1 MTVFSRIQWRRSIVG
16 GQEPATCGDRR
27 TGAAALELALILPV
41 LLLLTLG
48 AVDYGRFSYSW
59 IAVANASRAAAGFA
73 SVQPVSPTS
82 QGAWQ
87 AGIRQAAQAE
97 LEGLPGF
104 DPSQMTVTA
113 ELLQDDGGRQR
124 AFVTVGYPF
133 RTLFPWGGIPA
144 TLMLQQSTAMP
155 VVR

>member
-1 MTVFSRIQWRRSIVG
+1 MNTIRYIRQTS
-16 GQEPATCGDRR
+16 ATTRWGPRRR
-27 TGAAALELALILPV
+27 TYHRLGAAALELALILPV

-48 AVDYGRFSYSW
+48 AVDYGRFSHSW
-59 IAVANASRAAAGFA
+59 IAVANAARAGAGFA

-87 AGIRQAAQAE
+87 AGIRLAAQSE

-104 DPSQMTVTA
+104 DPSQMTVNA
-113 ELLQDDGGRQR
+113 EIIQDGGGRQR
-124 AFVTVGYPF
+124 AVVTVGYPF

>member
-1 MTVFSRIQWRRSIVG
+1 MNLFDYTHQGRRVPTGRDPTMS
-16 GQEPATCGDRR
+16 GDRR
-27 TGAAALELALILPV
+27 TGAAALELALVLPL

-87 AGIRQAAQAE
+87 AGIRQSAQAE